1 MQHIQVKQCRS
12 IRSSVRLLLIY
23 NQYTGICDEGQQ
35 QIVFYIQK
43 KLTLTIMSAFLYV
56 FFKYFQ
62 NDNASFKKND
72 PNIDFYIFKHER
84 MTCKREINFV
94 YKSKSSNPIDEIIT
108 SSIF

>member
-12 IRSSVRLLLIY
+12 IRSSVGLLLIY
-23 NQYTGICDEGQQ
+23 NQYTSICDEGQQ

-62 NDNASFKKND
+62 NDNASFKEND
-72 PNIDFYIFKHER
+72 LYFDLLSFKHER
-84 MTCKREINFV
+84 IRYDKEINFV
-94 YKSKSSNPIDEIIT
+94 YRRKRSNLIDQIIPL
-108 SSIF
+108 SIL